1 MNWKGKK
8 VLVIGDV
15 MLDKYLF
22 GKVER
27 VSPEAPVPVV
37 AVERE
42 RYVPGGAANAANNV
56 ACLGG
61 DAVLVGIVGNDLAK
75 EILADEVKKRGIHA
89 RFIVD
94 PSSPTI
100 QKIRVLNGS
109 QQVARIDYEDTAYAD
124 EREVE
129 AMVEHIMRQEV
140 DAILVSDYAKGTIT
154 QALLLDIKALAK
166 KKGIPLLIDP
176 KPKHKLWY
184 IGCTLITPNKKE
196 AEEMVGYQL
205 SSKEEIERAGKA
217 LTQELDCHVLLTL
230 GEKGMSLFEKGKPAL
245 HIPTVAQKVYDV
257 SGAGDTVIATLALAL
272 ASGMP
277 LNQAAALANQ
287 AAGIKVGKVGTA
299 PVAYEELKEH
309 ASHLS

>member
-1 MNWKGKK
+1 
-8 VLVIGDV
+8 
-15 MLDKYLF
+15 
-22 GKVER
+22 
-27 VSPEAPVPVV
+27 
-37 AVERE
+37 
-42 RYVPGGAANAANNV
+42 
-56 ACLGG
+56 
-61 DAVLVGIVGNDLAK
+61 
-75 EILADEVKKRGIHA
+75 
-89 RFIVD
+89 
-94 PSSPTI
+94 
-100 QKIRVLNGS
+100 
-109 QQVARIDYEDTAYAD
+109 
-124 EREVE
+124 
-129 AMVEHIMRQEV
+129 
-140 DAILVSDYAKGTIT
+140 ILVSDYAKGTVT
-154 QALLLDIKALAK
+154 QALIIDIKALAK

>member
-184 IGCTLITPNKKE
+184 KGCTLITPNKKE
-196 AEEMVGYQL
+196 AEEMVGYSL

-230 GEKGMSLFEKGKPAL
+230 GEKGMSLFEKGKP
-245 HIPTVAQKVYDV
+245 
-257 SGAGDTVIATLALAL
+257 
-272 ASGMP
+272 
-277 LNQAAALANQ
+277 
-287 AAGIKVGKVGTA
+287 
-299 PVAYEELKEH
+299 
-309 ASHLS
+309 